1 MSSHTISIQDEET
14 SFGGRLQSLH
24 DTIIERLPGI
34 SRIAVALYDSETD
47 LLKTFI
53 NSTRQGLAIA
63 GYEYPLAQSES
74 LSQLKRESACRV
86 VDDISKDIFPGNE
99 HSDWLLEQN
108 YGSSFTIPL
117 SAGERFYGFVFIDAA
132 EKYYFS
138 DQVQRDLLLFSNM
151 IMLTISSEMSAVH
164 SLLATAQAARDF
176 ADLRDFETGMHL
188 NRMARFARLIA
199 KAVAQKWQI
208 TDEKIEHIYLFAPL
222 HDIGKIGIPDRIL
235 LKPGRLDA
243 DEHAMM
249 QEHVNL
255 GVRLLQKVLD
265 DYKVAYL
272 NDSKVMLNIVAYHH
286 EFLDGTGYPNG
297 LSGEQIPIEARII
310 TVADIFDALTSTRPY
325 KKAWSIEDALNEL
338 DHMASKG
345 KLDSDCVQALRDNS
359 EEVLE
364 IVTRMRDPSGTEEH
378 LSAGQSGFA
387 LSS

>member
-1 MSSHTISIQDEET
+1 MSSRTIALKDTDSSLGE
-14 SFGGRLQSLH
+14 RLQSLH
-24 DTIIERLPGI
+24 DTIIERIPGI

-53 NSTRQGLAIA
+53 NSTRAGLAIS
-63 GYEYPLAQSES
+63 GYEYPLAQSQS
-74 LSQLKRESACRV
+74 LSELKNNNHCRV
-86 VDDISKDIFPGNE
+86 VDDISKDIKPGNE
-99 HSDWLLEQN
+99 HSDWLLEQE

-117 SAGERFYGFVFIDAA
+117 SSGNQFYGFVFIDAA
-132 EKYYFS
+132 EKAYFS
-138 DQVQRDLLLFSNM
+138 EQVQRDLLLFSNM

-188 NRMARFARLIA
+188 NRMARFSRLIA
-199 KAVAQKWQI
+199 KEVAEKWQI
-208 TDEKIEHIYLFAPL
+208 SDEKIEHIYLFAPL

-243 DEHAMM
+243 DEHALM

-297 LSGEQIPIEARII
+297 LSGDQIPIESRII
-310 TVADIFDALTSTRPY
+310 TVADIFDALTSIRPY

-345 KLDSDCVQALRDNS
+345 KLDADCVQALRDNAQ
-359 EEVLE
+359 EVLE
-364 IVTRMRDPSGTEEH
+364 IVTRMRD
-378 LSAGQSGFA
+378 SAGTQERLAAAQSGFA
-387 LSS
+387 SSS